1 MKDTAKRGGSGL
13 GFLLGILFGVAVG
26 VIVAILL
33 APQSGEE
40 TRKNLVRQSQLVRER
55 YEEALSQ
62 GRDAQEHAKEE
73 VLASLRQ

>member
-1 MKDTAKRGGSGL
+1 
-13 GFLLGILFGVAVG
+13 
-26 VIVAILL
+26 LL

>member
-1 MKDTAKRGGSGL
+1 MKDTEKRGGSAVGL
-13 GFLLGILFGVAVG
+13 LLGILFGIAVG

-40 TRKNLVRQSQLVRER
+40 TRKNLVRQTQLVRDR

-62 GRDAQEHAKEE
+62 GREAQDHARDE

>member
-1 MKDTAKRGGSGL
+1 MKNTEKRGGSGL

-40 TRKNLVRQSQLVRER
+40 TRKNLVRQTQLVRER
-55 YEEALSQ
+55 YEEALNQ
-62 GRDAQEHAKEE
+62 GRDASEQAKEE

>member
-1 MKDTAKRGGSGL
+1 MKDNEKRGGSGL

-40 TRKNLVRQSQLVRER
+40 TRKKFARQSQLVRER
-55 YEEALSQ
+55 YEEALRQ
-62 GRDAQEHAKEE
+62 GHDAQEHAKDE
-73 VLASLRQ
+73 VLASLHQ

>member
-1 MKDTAKRGGSGL
+1 MEDTEKRGGSSL
-13 GFLLGILFGVAVG
+13 GFLLGILFGIAVG

-40 TRKNLVRQSQLVRER
+40 TRKNLVRQSQAVRDR
-55 YEEALSQ
+55 YADALSQ
-62 GRDAQEHAKEE
+62 GRAAQESARDE